1 MKVKEGFVVREVA
14 DMIVAV
20 PTGSLLN
27 EYRGMITLSKVGE
40 FVWNLLEEG
49 ITEQEIIDKVMRR
62 YHIDQERAKK
72 DTKKFLDN
80 LRTKKILIEE

>member
-20 PTGSLLN
+20 PTGKLL
-27 EYRGMITLSKVGE
+27 EKYSGMITLNKIGK

-49 ITEQEIIDKVMRR
+49 ISEEEITDRVMKR
-62 YHIDQERAKK
+62 YHIDYERAKK
-72 DTKKFLDN
+72 DTETFLEN
-80 LRTKKILIEE
+80 LRMKEVIIED